1 MLARA
6 TVTLAAG
13 PAMPAGHE
21 GMPAATLDTRSQ
33 AAVDT
38 PWLAVEAVASTV
50 AAGSAV
56 VDTAVV
62 VDTGKI

>member
-1 MLARA
+1 MLAEH
-6 TVTLAAG
+6 V
-13 PAMPAGHE
+13 